1 MATDKSKTNPFYI
14 IWTLNGTDL
23 VVFFFKNTTKKNV
36 DDQCPQENKRQNY
49 CDRWTTGVPSKNNF
63 RQKLRNVFLWILE
76 SP

>member
-14 IWTLNGTDL
+14 IWTLNTDL
-23 VVFFFKNTTKKNV
+23 VMVFWKHYKKNV